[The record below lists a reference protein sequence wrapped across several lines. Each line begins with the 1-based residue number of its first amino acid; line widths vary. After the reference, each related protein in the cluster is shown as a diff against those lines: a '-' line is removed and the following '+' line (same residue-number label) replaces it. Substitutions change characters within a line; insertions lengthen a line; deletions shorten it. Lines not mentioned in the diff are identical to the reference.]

1 MHNLSSC
8 FIQDDGEKNVIKLDG
23 KEFYK
28 FELYFN
34 NKSKI
39 RLHYA
44 LDYNVAKE
52 FVKKIKESIGYLK
65 VSDF

>member
-1 MHNLSSC
+1 MHNLSGC
-8 FIQDDGEKNVIKLDG
+8 FIQDYGEKNVIKIEG

-39 RLHYA
+39 RQYYS

-52 FVKKIKESIGYLK
+52 FVKKIKEQ
-65 VSDF
+65 